1 MESST
6 PSTGK
11 GPLANLAA
19 RRAAGEIHA
28 DPVQEKIVL
37 RLQAIHDQLSA
48 LRSEEH
54 TSELQSQR

>member
-1 MESST
+1 MESSI
-6 PSTGK
+6 PSTGQ

-28 DPVQEKIVL
+28 DPVQEKVVL

-48 LRSEEH
+48 LAAAQPMKRSH
-54 TSELQSQR
+54 S